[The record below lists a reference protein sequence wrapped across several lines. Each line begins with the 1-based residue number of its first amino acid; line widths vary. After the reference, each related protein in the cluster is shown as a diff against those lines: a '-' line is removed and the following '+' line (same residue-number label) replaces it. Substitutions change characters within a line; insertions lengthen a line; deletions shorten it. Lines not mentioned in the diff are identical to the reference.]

1 MRYFITG
8 GAGFVGV
15 NLVEKLLLEGNEVV
29 VYDNL
34 SSGKKEPLDAFVRN
48 PRFHFVAGD
57 VLHAERLAESMRGAD
72 VLFHLAANSD
82 IRFAENS
89 PDVELKQGII
99 ATYNVLQA
107 MRKSGVTKIVFT
119 SSSTVYGDV
128 GGQPLSEDFGP
139 LVPISFYGSSKLA
152 AEGLISAFCHMY
164 RTQGWIFRLANIVG
178 KGLTHGVIFDFIR
191 KLRSNP
197 RQLEILGDGKQTKPY
212 LHVSDC
218 VDGMLFG
225 LRNSPARA
233 RAQASGP
240 CPGSERASAPAP
252 PERPGNNTIGIFNL
266 SPQDAVSV
274 DRIAQIVVE
283 EMELKN
289 VTFGYTGG
297 TGGWKGD
304 VPQVRMKADR
314 LKTLGWKATMTSEG
328 AVRRAARE
336 VLSQTGNS

>member
-57 VLHAERLAESMRGAD
+57 VLDAARLAESMRGAD

-89 PDVELKQGII
+89 PEVELNQGII

-107 MRKSGVTKIVFT
+107 MKKSGATKIVFT
-119 SSSTVYGDV
+119 SSSTVYGDA

-152 AEGLISAFCHMY
+152 AEGLICAFCHMY
-164 RTQGWIFRLANIVG
+164 KTQGWIFRLANIVG
-178 KGLTHGVIFDFIR
+178 KGLTHGVIFDFVR
-191 KLRSNP
+191 KLRNNP

-225 LRNSPARA
+225 LRNSDD
-233 RAQASGP
+233 
-240 CPGSERASAPAP
+240 
-252 PERPGNNTIGIFNL
+252 TIGIFNL

-274 DRIAQIVVE
+274 DRIAQIVAE
-283 EMELKN
+283 EMGLKN

-297 TGGWKGD
+297 RGGWKGD
-304 VPQVRMKADR
+304 VPRVRMKADR
-314 LKTLGWKATMTSEG
+314 LKALGWKPSVTSEE